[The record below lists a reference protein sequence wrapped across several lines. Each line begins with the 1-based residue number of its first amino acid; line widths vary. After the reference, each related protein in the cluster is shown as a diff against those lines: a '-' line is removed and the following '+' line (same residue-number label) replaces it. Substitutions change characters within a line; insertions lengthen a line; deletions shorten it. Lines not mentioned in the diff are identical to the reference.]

1 MMTLNKFL
9 FMLNASTLECTYLC
23 GGRLRLEGLRYQ
35 LNPTD
40 GLFVTSNSD
49 FEVRPLLT
57 LVNNSYSVLFAIR

>member
-1 MMTLNKFL
+1 MYVCM
-9 FMLNASTLECTYLC
+9 YV
-23 GGRLRLEGLRYQ
+23 YQ

-57 LVNNSYSVLFAIR
+57 LVNNSYFVLFAIR